1 MNICALI
8 PHRFKMIQTM
18 KRKEMKAMPT
28 ARRLLLFGLC
38 SVLATLPSHA
48 QSRIN
53 DKDLE
58 NLMRN
63 LRDDAKSFRSPF
75 SSGLKKST
83 IRKTSQAK
91 EAENLAALFE
101 KQTEALL
108 TNFKQTKKGDA
119 NLTAVQSSAQQLGTV
134 VSSYQLGPQVTTRW
148 DKIQSELGQ
157 VLTAYGVTSPDTGY
171 GNPRG
176 ITASPGSS
184 AGTCAQGVGQQRA
197 DRLVQECLQVSPAT
211 HPPCNAQNSC
221 VLIIDEIKRGCALL
235 DPRDRPAFCNEYK

>member
-1 MNICALI
+1 
-8 PHRFKMIQTM
+8 MILRSATRRVILLGLSSSLLVSFLYGQT
-18 KRKEMKAMPT
+18 
-28 ARRLLLFGLC
+28 
-38 SVLATLPSHA
+38 
-48 QSRIN
+48 RIN

-91 EAENLAALFE
+91 DAEKLAASFE

-108 TNFKQTKKGDA
+108 DEFKKSKKGDA
-119 NLTAVQSSAQQLGTV
+119 QLSVLQSSAERLGAIV
-134 VSSYQLGPQVTTRW
+134 NSNHLGGEVTTRW
-148 DKIQSELGQ
+148 NKIDTEMQQ
-157 VLTAYGVTSPDTGY
+157 VLSAFGIIAPTTAYG
-171 GNPRG
+171 NPWG
-176 ITASPGSS
+176 ITPVTNSGSS
-184 AGTCAQGVGQQRA
+184 CTQAVGSERA
-197 DRLVQECLQVSPAT
+197 ERFVHECLQVSPAT

-235 DPRDRPAFCNEYK
+235 GPRDAPAFCNEYK